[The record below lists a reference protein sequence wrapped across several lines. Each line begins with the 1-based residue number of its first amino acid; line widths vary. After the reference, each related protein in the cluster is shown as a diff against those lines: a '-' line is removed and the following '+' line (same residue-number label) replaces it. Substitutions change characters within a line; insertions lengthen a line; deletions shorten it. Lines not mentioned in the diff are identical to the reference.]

1 MTDER
6 DYRGLH
12 PKAPAHLRPVPR
24 EEEISTRRGLSANT
38 AAKWIQAAGAL
49 MVLSALAIIS
59 YTGYEL
65 IASNSL
71 AAGKQADLAEQF
83 AETASALPADSAP
96 GSQVDD
102 GSVSPVSFS
111 ATRPGQGMPA
121 PTDAPD
127 LSASRDLVEHAVG
140 ITPLVMGEYGDLA
153 GKISIPA
160 IDVEFFVS
168 FGTGLDVLDAGPGVW
183 EWGVVPGA
191 PGNATVAGHRTTHGA
206 PFRHIDSLVPGD
218 EIIFEIPGRPRSV
231 FEVRGSAVV
240 YPDNVSVTNQSD
252 GVRLTLSTCTPV
264 GSTAQRLI
272 VQAEL
277 IEGEYVDFALTADD
291 WEFVGDI

>member
-1 MTDER
+1 
-6 DYRGLH
+6 
-12 PKAPAHLRPVPR
+12 
-24 EEEISTRRGLSANT
+24 
-38 AAKWIQAAGAL
+38 
-49 MVLSALAIIS
+49 MVLSALAIVS

-65 IASNSL
+65 VASNRL
-71 AAGKQADLAEQF
+71 AAGKQADLADQF
-83 AETASALPADSAP
+83 AESSATSSTNLEDL
-96 GSQVDD
+96 SQVDD

-111 ATRPGQGMPA
+111 ATLPGQGLPA
-121 PTDAPD
+121 PAGTPD
-127 LSASRDLVEHAVG
+127 LSAADRLVEHAVG
-140 ITPLVMGEYGDLA
+140 IAPLPMGEYGDLA
-153 GKISIPA
+153 GKITIPA

-206 PFRHIDSLVPGD
+206 PFRHIDSLKPGD

-277 IEGEYVDFALTADD
+277 VEGEYVDFALPAED